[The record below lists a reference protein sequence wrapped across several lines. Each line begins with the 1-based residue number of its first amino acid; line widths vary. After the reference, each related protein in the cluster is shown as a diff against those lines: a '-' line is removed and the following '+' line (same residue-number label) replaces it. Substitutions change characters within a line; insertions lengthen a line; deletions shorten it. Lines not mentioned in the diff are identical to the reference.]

1 MFFLPFYT
9 RSLNY
14 QSSLEGEPH
23 VLGVAQFVQIGN
35 ASILDHR
42 RRSTHEDQNIILRW
56 GQVVSD
62 HLLVHKSLAV
72 VPICKKKMKVG
83 EGEQRKKE
91 EKIDTSHFRMK
102 CGGLGFFHNILECSI
117 CTFHSH

>member
-72 VPICKKKMKVG
+72 VPICKKK
-83 EGEQRKKE
+83 KE
-91 EKIDTSHFRMK
+91 SRGRGTKEK
-102 CGGLGFFHNILECSI
+102 GGKDKYKSL
-117 CTFHSH
+117 